1 MNDARTSTLG
11 LVVPDITNPFF
22 PALVQAIERTARE
35 RGLSILI
42 ADANNDAAVER
53 DALRTLIERR
63 VDAILI
69 SPTHV
74 TDSLD
79 AVVETARRVP
89 TIQVD
94 RVVDESLPFVRADQ
108 SGPIATI
115 VDHLR
120 ASGRQHLAF
129 IGQQTTVATTHERE
143 LAFTRLMESAFPDEP
158 LRVVKEGMS
167 SAESGRAAS
176 RTIMAAWPDTDA
188 IVCANDLIAVG
199 VLQDLGTHPGRR
211 EVAVSGF
218 DDTLLAR
225 IMRLTSVRQPV
236 EQFADVA
243 LEAATGR
250 EGSAVGLAVVLT
262 SEVMLRFTTA

>member
-1 MNDARTSTLG
+1 MSARTNTLG
-11 LVVPDITNPFF
+11 LVIPDITNPFF
-22 PALVQAIERTARE
+22 PSLVQAIEHTARE

-42 ADANNDAAVER
+42 ADSNNDASVER
-53 DALRTLIERR
+53 DALRTLIDRR

-74 TDSLD
+74 TDSVQ
-79 AVVETARRVP
+79 AIVETARLVP
-89 TIQVD
+89 TIQID
-94 RVVDESLPFVRADQ
+94 RVVDETLPYVRANQ
-108 SGPIATI
+108 SDPIAVI

-120 ASGRQHLAF
+120 LSGRQHLAF
-129 IGQQTTVATTHERE
+129 IGQQTTIATTHERE
-143 LAFTRLMESAFPDEP
+143 LAFARLMETAFPDEP

-176 RTIMAAWPDTDA
+176 RTIMASWPDTDA
-188 IVCANDLIAVG
+188 IICANDLIAVG

-211 EVAVSGF
+211 QVAVSGF

-236 EQFADVA
+236 DQMADVA
-243 LEAATGR
+243 LSAAADPDGV
-250 EGSAVGLAVVLT
+250 AAPLAVELT